1 MAWGADLPPQR
12 RHQYWSSRALLRR
25 RLAER
30 LGGPSLDLPLQ
41 APPGRPPRLQA
52 GAGCVGLSHSGPALL
67 IGWSPQPIGVDLE
80 AAARPLQARALM
92 RRFFPPA
99 EVEQLEGLP
108 PARLREAV
116 LGSWVLKE
124 AAIKWRRRGLAQELS
139 AWWFDHD
146 RGRLHHLG
154 DGLCPEWQAG
164 LVGGWRWG
172 AVARQLERVELHVD
186 RLCIGGLGRASPAV

>member
-1 MAWGADLPPQR
+1 
-12 RHQYWSSRALLRR
+12 
-25 RLAER
+25 
-30 LGGPSLDLPLQ
+30 
-41 APPGRPPRLQA
+41 
-52 GAGCVGLSHSGPALL
+52 VGLSHSGPALL

-124 AAIKWRRRGLAQELS
+124 AAIKWRHRGLAQELS
-139 AWWFDHD
+139 AWWFDHG
-146 RGRLHHLG
+146 RGRLRHLG

-172 AVARQLERVELHVD
+172 AVARQLDRVALHVD
-186 RLCIGGLGRASPAV
+186 RLCIGGLARAAAGCVMPAAKTDAVGATDPAAQSGL